1 MVRAMR
7 PLRVVLCFAGL
18 IIAYLLLYSLRRR
31 YGHSFSGPGLPGAAS
46 RSRREWLLAAL
57 GTGQFV
63 AFGPFQ
69 LNSASG
75 QSDPEVLPLVT
86 PVELAV
92 ATCGERVEGTMTML
106 KSAVLFAQHPIKVH
120 IFADESLHRSLSD
133 LLEKWPDTFRRRMNA
148 SLYPITFPD
157 GQDKEWRHLFKLC
170 ASERLFLP
178 SLLKDTDSLIY
189 VDTDVLFLEPVEKL
203 WSKFAQFGPLHLA
216 GLAPEHEDPKAG
228 WYARF
233 ARHPF
238 YGRAGVNS
246 GVMLMNLSRLRAA
259 SYKTDMSPL
268 RLHWDEVLWPLFRK
282 YRFNITWGDQDLIN
296 IIFHFNPEFLYEFDC
311 AWNYRPDHCM
321 YGSACPAAE
330 DKGVSVL
337 HGNRGVLYDAKNP
350 AFRAIYQALR
360 DFPWGGDVVQDLLDP
375 LDQALSSAE
384 NTQCGRLSAQFT
396 QGLRRTIVGYRAG
409 WFGRRDVFGDVS
421 KV

>member
-178 SLLKDTDSLIY
+178 
-189 VDTDVLFLEPVEKL
+189 
-203 WSKFAQFGPLHLA
+203 
-216 GLAPEHEDPKAG
+216 
-228 WYARF
+228 
-233 ARHPF
+233 
-238 YGRAGVNS
+238 
-246 GVMLMNLSRLRAA
+246 
-259 SYKTDMSPL
+259 TDMSPL